1 MVPSLTL
8 PLPTVVKG
16 LFEHLAVRLDIMSST
31 IRNLG
36 LALGAAAFM
45 APVEAQLYDKVIQT
59 SLGPVQGYQYFTNQT
74 ELEYYFGVSSSNV
87 ANFLGMLHTY
97 HPIGMTGALQN

>member
-1 MVPSLTL
+1 
-8 PLPTVVKG
+8 
-16 LFEHLAVRLDIMSST
+16 MSST

-36 LALGAAAFM
+36 LALGAAAIM

-74 ELEYYFGVSSSNV
+74 ELEYYFGVSESNV
-87 ANFLGMLHTY
+87 ANFLGMLHNTIR
-97 HPIGMTGALQN
+97 HVRRTQKLTIFTF